1 MPDTPPSPSRR
12 VLIVDDDAAVLQAS
26 SLLLG
31 RAGFSVDAAT
41 SGERA
46 MQFLQSRAYS
56 AILSDINME
65 GMSGL
70 DLLRAIRE
78 RDLDTPVI
86 LFTGGP
92 SLSTAIDAMAWGAH
106 RYLLKPV
113 APDEMI
119 EAVTRAVLLSDLAR
133 LKREAFALHGSSVL
147 PVDDREALDQTFSR
161 ALERLLI
168 VFHPILSMRTRSA
181 LGFEALM
188 RSAEPSLETP
198 TALLDTAGLL
208 GRHADL
214 TRVIYARIGE
224 LAADLPDGRLLFVNV
239 HPPDLL
245 DPTLHGMGSPLAP
258 FASRIVLEIT
268 ERASI
273 ERMGDITDVV
283 RDLRLLK
290 YRLAVDDLGTG
301 YAGLASFTQLSP
313 EIVKLDRSL
322 ITGIDTNPVKQRVVG
337 AMTTLCADLGMQ
349 VISEGIETTAE
360 RDALVALG
368 ADLLQG
374 YLFGQPTA
382 TFEEPAL

>member
-1 MPDTPPSPSRR
+1 MSDNHSRK

-31 RAGFSVDAAT
+31 RAGFAVDSAT

-46 MQFLQSRAYS
+46 IQFLATNGYS

-113 APDEMI
+113 APEELV

-133 LKREAFALHGSSVL
+133 LKREAFALQSNSVL
-147 PVDDREALDQTFSR
+147 PVDDREQLERTFSR
-161 ALERLLI
+161 AIERLQI
-168 VFHPILSMRTRSA
+168 VFHPILSMKERQA
-181 LGFEALM
+181 IGYEALV
-188 RSAEPSLETP
+188 RSDEAALSQPI
-198 TALLDTAGLL
+198 ALLDTAGLL
-208 GRHADL
+208 GRHEDL
-214 TRVIYARIGE
+214 TRAIYTRIGE
-224 LAADLPDGRLLFVNV
+224 RAVDLPDGRLLFVNV

-245 DPTLHGMGSPLAP
+245 DPSLHGMGSPLAP
-258 FASRIVLEIT
+258 YADRIVLEIT

-313 EIVKLDRSL
+313 DLVKLDRSL
-322 ITGIDTNPVKQRVVG
+322 ITGIHSNPVKQRVVK
-337 AMTTLCADLGMQ
+337 AMNTLCADLGMK
-349 VISEGIETTAE
+349 VISEGVETAAE
-360 RDALVALG
+360 RDALMELG

-374 YLFGQPTA
+374 YLFGQPSA
-382 TFEEPAL
+382 KFEEPTF

>member
-1 MPDTPPSPSRR
+1 MTENHSRR

-31 RAGFSVDAAT
+31 RAGFTVDSAT

-46 MQFLQSRAYS
+46 MQFLQSNAYS

-113 APDEMI
+113 APEELV

-133 LKREAFALHGSSVL
+133 LKREAFALQGTAVL
-147 PVDDREALDQTFSR
+147 PVDDREQLDRTFARALDRIQ
-161 ALERLLI
+161 I
-168 VFHPILSMRTRSA
+168 VFHPILSMKERRA
-181 LGFEALM
+181 IGYEALV
-188 RSAEPSLETP
+188 RSDEPTLSHP
-198 TALLDTAGLL
+198 IALLDTAGLL
-208 GRHADL
+208 GRHEDL
-214 TRVIYARIGE
+214 TRAIYTRIGE
-224 LAADLPDGRLLFVNV
+224 RAIDLPSGRLLFVNV

-245 DPTLHGMGSPLAP
+245 DPSLHGMGSPLAP
-258 FASRIVLEIT
+258 YADRIVLEIT

-313 EIVKLDRSL
+313 DLVKLDRSL
-322 ITGIDTNPVKQRVVG
+322 ITGIHSNPVKQRVVK
-337 AMTTLCADLGMQ
+337 AMNTLCADLGMK
-349 VISEGIETTAE
+349 VISEGVETAAE
-360 RDALVALG
+360 RDALMELG

-374 YLFGQPTA
+374 YLFGQPSA
-382 TFEEPAL
+382 KFEEPTF

>member
-1 MPDTPPSPSRR
+1 MTDSPARR

-31 RAGFSVDAAT
+31 RAGFGVDSAA

-46 MQFLQSRAYS
+46 MQLLQDRTYS

-113 APDEMI
+113 MPDELI
-119 EAVTRAVLLSDLAR
+119 EAVTRAVMLSDLAR
-133 LKREAFALHGSSVL
+133 LKREAFALHDGSAL
-147 PVDDREALDQTFSR
+147 PVDDRQALEKTFDR
-161 ALERLLI
+161 ALRGLTH
-168 VFHPILSMRTRSA
+168 VFHPIYSMRERRA
-181 LGFEALM
+181 IGFEALM
-188 RSAEPSLETP
+188 RTTEPSLESP
-198 TALLDTAGLL
+198 VAMLDTAGLL
-208 GRHADL
+208 GRHSEL
-214 TRVIYARIGE
+214 TRVLYGGVAER
-224 LAADLPDGRLLFVNV
+224 AADLPEGRLLFVNV
-239 HPPDLL
+239 HPPDLM
-245 DPTLHGMGSPLAP
+245 DPSLHGMGSPLAP
-258 FASRIVLEIT
+258 YASRVVLEIT

-322 ITGIDTNPVKQRVVG
+322 ITGIDSNPVKQRVVR
-337 AMTTLCADLGMQ
+337 AMTSLCADLGMQ
-349 VISEGIETTAE
+349 VISEGIETVAE
-360 RDALVALG
+360 KDTLIELG

-374 YLFGQPTA
+374 YLFGHPSA
-382 TFEEPAL
+382 RFEEAQL

>member
-1 MPDTPPSPSRR
+1 MTDSPARR

-31 RAGFSVDAAT
+31 RAGFTVESAG

-46 MQFLQSRAYS
+46 MQLLQDRSYS

-113 APDEMI
+113 MPEELI
-119 EAVTRAVLLSDLAR
+119 ETVTRAVMLSNLAR
-133 LKREAFALHGSSVL
+133 LKREAFALHSTSVL
-147 PVDDREALDQTFSR
+147 PVDDRAALEETFSR
-161 ALERLLI
+161 ALEGLTMVLQ
-168 VFHPILSMRTRSA
+168 PIYSMKERRA
-181 LGFEALM
+181 VGFEALM
-188 RSAEPSLETP
+188 RTTEPSLENP
-198 TALLDTAGLL
+198 IAMLDTAGLL
-208 GRHADL
+208 GRHAEL
-214 TRVIYARIGE
+214 TRIIYGRVGAR
-224 LAADLPDGRLLFVNV
+224 AADLPPDRLLFVNV

-258 FASRIVLEIT
+258 YASRIVLEIT

-313 EIVKLDRSL
+313 DLVKLDHSL
-322 ITGIDTNPVKQRVVG
+322 ITGIDTNPVKQRVVR
-337 AMTTLCADLGMQ
+337 AMTTLCAELGMQ
-349 VISEGIETTAE
+349 VISEGIETVAE
-360 RDALVALG
+360 KDTLVELG

-374 YLFGQPTA
+374 YLFGRPSA
-382 TFEEPAL
+382 KFEEISL